1 VVEKPDRGIQDNRQ
15 MSRRIRCYFKGIV
28 QGVGFR
34 PFIFR
39 TAVQYGL
46 TGFVQN
52 TIDGVTAEVQGSGS
66 ALEDFLLHIT
76 NNAPPLS
83 EITGPACS
91 EIPTFDESDFKILE
105 SRSHGDLDAYSPP
118 DSATCDDCLREL
130 FDPKD
135 RRYRYPFINC
145 TNCGPR
151 LTIVKDLPYDR
162 DKTAMACFPFCPD
175 CKNEY
180 ENPANS
186 RFHAEPNACPVCG
199 PRVRL
204 LDASG
209 KECLSHDPVVMAID
223 SLKQGLIIAIKGL
236 GGFHLAV
243 DAGNDAA
250 VQRLRKRKC
259 REEKP
264 FAIMVRDLNRA
275 HEIVETATQ
284 EERLL
289 ASPQRPIVLL
299 SKKNTG
305 VLSEL
310 VAPHM
315 NRLGVMLAYTP
326 LHHLL
331 LEHNFT
337 ALVMT
342 SANRTDEPICTG
354 NREAVQ
360 RLQGIADFFLVHNRD
375 ILVRCD
381 DSIAMVAS
389 GKPRLMRRA
398 RGFAPR
404 PVMLA
409 RKHPAV
415 LALGPHLK
423 STICIIKDKQ
433 AFLSPHIG
441 DMETPQARDFF
452 HENISLM
459 KKITQCSPAI
469 IACDMHPG
477 YYSTTM
483 ADDMQDVRIVKVQH
497 HHAHIASCMAENRIY
512 GKLIGLA
519 MDGTGYG
526 TDGTIWG
533 GEFLIA
539 DEKDFIRAGHIQQ
552 FRLPGSEA
560 AIHDS
565 WRIGASL
572 LRESF
577 GDEWPGIAARLSLAP
592 NDWQYEL
599 LEKMIG
605 SQINCPITS
614 SLGRLFDGVAAL
626 LGIRSTV
633 NFEGQAAM
641 ELEAVV
647 DSMFD
652 TAYPFTIDYNE
663 NILCL
668 NYIPAIK
675 ELVSQRLKG
684 TSPTVLAASFHTTL
698 IRSFIEMAERIR
710 STERLNRVVLS
721 GGCFQNRLLLEG
733 CITGLIKTG
742 FEVYSHHL
750 VPTNDG
756 GISLGQA
763 YSVAARL

>member
-1 VVEKPDRGIQDNRQ
+1 MTI
-15 MSRRIRCYFKGIV
+15 RIRCYFKGIV

-34 PFIFR
+34 PFVFR
-39 TAVQYGL
+39 TALHYGL

-52 TIDGVTAEVQGSGS
+52 TIDGVAAEVQGSGS
-66 ALEDFLLHIT
+66 ALQKFLSHIN

-83 EITGPACS
+83 EITSSSCL
-91 EIPTFDESDFKILE
+91 EISPLGESDFKILE

-118 DSATCDDCLREL
+118 DSAMCDDCLREL

-135 RRYRYPFINC
+135 RRYLYPFINC

-162 DKTAMACFPFCPD
+162 DKTAMACFTLCPD

-180 ENPANS
+180 DNPADR

-199 PRVRL
+199 PRLKL

-209 KECLSHDPVVMAID
+209 KECLSNDPVVIAID

-250 VQRLRKRKC
+250 VQRLRERKC
-259 REEKP
+259 REAKP
-264 FAIMVRDLNRA
+264 FAIMVRDLNTA
-275 HEIVETATQ
+275 HKIVATGTQ
-284 EERLL
+284 EELLL

-305 VLSEL
+305 VLSER

-326 LHHLL
+326 LQHLL
-331 LEHNFT
+331 LESNFT

-342 SANRTDEPICTG
+342 SANRTDEPICIG

-360 RLQGIADFFLVHNRD
+360 HLQGIADFFLVHNRD

-398 RGFAPR
+398 RGFVPR

-423 STICIIKDKQ
+423 STVCIIKDNQ

-452 HENISLM
+452 YENINLL
-459 KKITQCSPAI
+459 KKITDCSPGI
-469 IACDMHPG
+469 VACDLHPG
-477 YYSTTM
+477 YFSSFV
-483 ADDMQDVRIVKVQH
+483 AIDMRDVRVVQVQH
-497 HHAHIASCMAENRIY
+497 HHAHIASCMAENGIS
-512 GKLIGLA
+512 GKVIGLA

-526 TDGTIWG
+526 ADGTIWG
-533 GEFLIA
+533 GEFLVA
-539 DEKDFIRAGHIQQ
+539 DETDFVRAGHIRQ
-552 FRLPGSEA
+552 FTLPGAEK
-560 AIHDS
+560 AIREP

-577 GDEWPGIAARLSLAP
+577 GHKWQDIACKLLDPQPG
-592 NDWQYEL
+592 QYKL
-599 LEKMIG
+599 LEKMLI
-605 SQINCPITS
+605 SQINCPFTS
-614 SLGRLFDGVAAL
+614 SLGRLFDGVSAL

-641 ELEAVV
+641 ELEAVAESSDV
-647 DSMFD
+647 AAFP
-652 TAYPFTIDYNE
+652 YKIENNE
-663 NILCL
+663 NTLTL
-668 NYIPAIK
+668 NYFPTIK
-675 ELVSQRLKG
+675 ELTTQRLKG
-684 TSPTVLAASFHTTL
+684 APPPALAASFHATL
-698 IRSFIEMAERIR
+698 IHSFIEMTVRIR
-710 STERLNRVVLS
+710 SASGINRAVLS

-733 CITGLIKTG
+733 CIAGLMKADFTI
-742 FEVYSHHL
+742 YSHHL
-750 VPTNDG
+750 IPTNDG
-756 GISLGQA
+756 GVSLGQA
-763 YSVAARL
+763 FVAASHFPFQ